1 MVLSP
6 MRLCLAK
13 SVSSANEIFDDL
25 WRKVM
30 KQLLLAALTLAAM
43 SSAAFA
49 QPLTLAES
57 QLDEVT
63 AGLTVNT
70 TAFYSLATTPNNSV
84 TTDFIIQSVEAP

>member
-1 MVLSP
+1 

-25 WRKVM
+25 WRKV

>member
-1 MVLSP
+1 
-6 MRLCLAK
+6 
-13 SVSSANEIFDDL
+13 
-25 WRKVM
+25 M

-63 AGLTVNT
+63 AG
-70 TAFYSLATTPNNSV
+70 AATTQDVATNVFASFQVAQTYHTVAVLENSSV
-84 TTDFIIQSVEAP
+84 NQSLHIETFNSPPSTAGFKISTLI

>member
-1 MVLSP
+1 M
-6 MRLCLAK
+6 
-13 SVSSANEIFDDL
+13 IFDDL
-25 WRKVM
+25 WRKFM

-57 QLDEVT
+57 QLDGVT

-70 TAFYSLATTPNNSV
+70 TAFYSLATTPNSSL

>member
-25 WRKVM
+25 WRKV